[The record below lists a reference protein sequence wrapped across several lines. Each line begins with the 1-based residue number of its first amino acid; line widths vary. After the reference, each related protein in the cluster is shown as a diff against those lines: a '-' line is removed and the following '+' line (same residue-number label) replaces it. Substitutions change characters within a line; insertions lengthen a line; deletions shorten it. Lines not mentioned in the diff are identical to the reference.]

1 MLTLNILQ
9 CQGACEY
16 TIHCTP
22 LFACSFIRQEH
33 MAIRDICPCMYTL
46 HAVSMYHACHAMPMP
61 CHAPMPI
68 LPRKPAIPGIR
79 SS

>member
-33 MAIRDICPCMYTL
+33 RAIRDIHVACSIM
-46 HAVSMYHACHAMPMP
+46 HAMPCHAMPMP